1 MIVAVG
7 PVEDS
12 VSRESGNLDGVS
24 HCGQRAF
31 RIVDDSLVKSFIT
44 LDSETQTL
52 SIVPTHNSE
61 VGQWEI
67 DIEVSLVGDPLI
79 KEVTTVTVIVNP
91 CQVTE
96 LIGAILEVPIV
107 YPLHTPVMIGALYSF
122 TQTKDCGYVPVIEV
136 IDLPSFVTHNEVDQ
150 SFSVESSNPADE
162 NTYSISIMATLSVPE
177 TYKKETFTE
186 LLAVIDFDIEVIDA
200 CKTSQLL
207 EILLQDMIIS
217 VNGENAV
224 QSLQDIFDEVSMKY
238 GN

>member
-1 MIVAVG
+1 M
-7 PVEDS
+7 
-12 VSRESGNLDGVS
+12 
-24 HCGQRAF
+24 F
-31 RIVDDSLVKSFIT
+31 
-44 LDSETQTL
+44 
-52 SIVPTHNSE
+52 
-61 VGQWEI
+61 
-67 DIEVSLVGDPLI
+67 DIEVSLMGDPLVR
-79 KEVTTVTVIVNP
+79 KVAKVTVVVNP

-96 LIGAILEVPIV
+96 LVRAILEVPIA
-107 YPLHTPVMIGALYSF
+107 YPLYTPAMIGGLYSF

-136 IDLPSFVTHNEVDQ
+136 IGLPSFTTHNELDQ